1 MDDTLGGDMTIETRS
16 EYACFDGKMG
26 YYTHAS
32 ASTGTPMRFS
42 VYAPP
47 AAERGP
53 VPALYVLAGLSCTEE
68 TFAIKAGAQR
78 YAAEHGLALV
88 TCDTSPRGIAL
99 PGDSDHWDFGQGAGF
114 YLDATEAPWSDHY
127 KMGTY
132 VNMELPTLVEAH
144 FPVRPD
150 RRGIMGHSMGG
161 HGALVTALRNP
172 DRWHSVS
179 AFAPISSPSVV
190 PWGEKA
196 FSGYLGENR
205 QRWAEWDA
213 ALLIRRRPF
222 PGALLVDQGDA
233 DVFLEEQLRPHLLSS
248 AATAAGQTLM
258 LRRHRGYDHSYWFIQ
273 TFVADH
279 IAFHGKLIGGT

>member
-1 MDDTLGGDMTIETRS
+1 MTIETRS
-16 EYACFDGKMG
+16 EHACFGGRMG

-32 ASTGTPMRFS
+32 TATGTPMRFS
-42 VYAPP
+42 VYVPP

-88 TCDTSPRGIAL
+88 TCDTSPRGVSL
-99 PGDSDHWDFGQGAGF
+99 PGDADHWDFGQGAGF
-114 YLDATEAPWSDHY
+114 YLDATEAPWSGHY
-127 KMGTY
+127 RMGSY
-132 VNMELPTLVEAH
+132 VNEELPTVVEAH
-144 FPVRPD
+144 FPIQTA
-150 RRGIMGHSMGG
+150 RRGITGHSMGG

-179 AFAPISSPSVV
+179 AFAPISNPSVV

-196 FSGYLGENR
+196 FAHYLGENR

-213 ALLIRRRPF
+213 ALLIRRRPY

-233 DVFLEEQLRPHLLSS
+233 DAFLESQLRPHLLGD
-248 AATAAGQTLM
+248 AAAAAGQTLM
-258 LRRHRGYDHSYWFIQ
+258 LRRHPGYDHSYWFIQ
-273 TFVADH
+273 SFVADH
-279 IAFHGKLIGGT
+279 IAFHAKLLGGV